1 MHSNKRAFSWRNLSA
16 FPASVGPAVA
26 ELLDSVQELLPPD
39 DQGSR
44 ESSFDQWLAN
54 AARCGLISSRERDA
68 AGEEVR
74 LTLHERPEPL
84 YLAMFANGDDDLLYE
99 EAARDRYSEA
109 VAMLPEKG
117 APIRLA
123 DDRSYVVVEPTTKRT
138 GVVVASNLL
147 RRGAQVRC
155 RVNWPFA
162 ARPRNSWSPSTLV
175 SPKTLS
181 VTGAAARRVA

>member
-1 MHSNKRAFSWRNLSA
+1 MHRAKDTISWRNLSA

-26 ELLDSVQELLPPD
+26 ELLDSVEELLAADIRCSP
-39 DQGSR
+39 GST
-44 ESSFDQWLAN
+44 FDQWLAN
-54 AARCGLISSRERDA
+54 AADRGLISSRERESA
-68 AGEEVR
+68 EEEVR

-109 VAMLPEKG
+109 VALLPGKG
-117 APIRLA
+117 APVRISDERT
-123 DDRSYVVVEPTTKRT
+123 YVVILPTTKRT
-138 GVVVASNLL
+138 GVVVESNLL

-162 ARPRNSWSPSTLV
+162 ARPRNSWNSSTLV
-175 SPKTLS
+175 SPRTLE
-181 VTGAAARRVA
+181 VLGAPARRVA